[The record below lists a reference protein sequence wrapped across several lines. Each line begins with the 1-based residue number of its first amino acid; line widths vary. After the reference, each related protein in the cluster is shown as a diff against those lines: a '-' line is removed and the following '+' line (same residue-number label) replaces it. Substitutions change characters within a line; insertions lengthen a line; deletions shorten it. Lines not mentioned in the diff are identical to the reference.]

1 MPSLAPSPEPALR
14 RARDRIRSARRAFLL
29 LDYDGTLVSFAPSPE
44 RSPPDP
50 ALLDLLRRL
59 GERPGFSVHV
69 VSGRAREGLEAW
81 LGDLGLGL
89 HAEHGLWSRLP
100 GEPWRAAPLGDL
112 SWMPRARAV
121 FEDFAARTPG
131 SLVEEKSAGYAWH
144 HRAVEEAAGEARAR
158 ELAARLAA
166 LLSGEP
172 VEVLEGNKVVEVRP
186 RGVNKGRAVAVV
198 AGAAPEPGL
207 FAALGDDRTDED
219 LFAALP
225 PGSVALHVGPGPSRA
240 ELRLA
245 DVPEARA
252 FLSSL
257 CG

>member
-14 RARDRIRSARRAFLL
+14 QARDRIRSARRAFLL
-29 LDYDGTLVSFAPSPE
+29 LDYDGTLVPLAPSADLA
-44 RSPPDP
+44 RPDP

-69 VSGRAREGLEAW
+69 VSGRGRQGLEAW
-81 LGDLGLGL
+81 LGDQGLGL

-131 SLVEEKSAGYAWH
+131 ALVEEKSAGFAWH
-144 HRAVEEAAGEARAR
+144 YRAVDGPLGEARAR
-158 ELAARLAA
+158 ELAARLPA
-166 LLSGEP
+166 LLAGQP
-172 VEVLEGNKVVEVRP
+172 VEVLEGHKIVEVRP
-186 RGVNKGRAVAVV
+186 RGVSKGRAVAVV

-257 CG
+257 C